1 VSITINKLIEYCLQ
15 NNVEFA
21 TYRLPGTS
29 KPVTMIVSN
38 TKSKTGIET
47 FYHDKSTG
55 FVIAPFSDSSSPAV
69 KLIPDLIIE
78 GSVINSSV
86 LNKIPISKNGNKYL
100 NQAKTESSKAN
111 YVKIFN
117 EIKKHVD
124 SGSIK
129 KVVLSDTLEM
139 DHLSHCHSALLYQRL
154 LHLYPTAFV
163 YIFNSKQTGTWIGAT
178 PETLVSSN
186 NGNFQTMALASTQSY
201 REGKKITWHHKDI
214 EEHGYVRSFIKDK
227 LKKLNIKKIDE
238 GKTEN
243 ARAGKIVHLKTVFR
257 GNSDL
262 VSPLEI
268 ALQLHPTPAV
278 CGTPTERAKELILK
292 TENHNREY
300 YTGFLGPIFYKQSSD
315 LFVNLRCAKL
325 DTTKTVLFA
334 GGGIVKESLPEKE
347 WEEIQLKY
355 NTLLLPM
362 NQTSCEE
369 KSKDKKYAS

>member
-29 KPVTMIVSN
+29 KPVTMIVLN
-38 TKSKTGIET
+38 TEPKTGFEM
-47 FYHDKSTG
+47 FCNDKSTG

-86 LNKIPISKNGNKYL
+86 LNKIPINKNGNKYL
-100 NQAKTESSKAN
+100 NQAEKESTKTN

-124 SGSIK
+124 SGSVK

-139 DHLSHCHSALLYQRL
+139 DQLSHCHSALLYQRL
-154 LHLYPTAFV
+154 LHLYPDAFV
-163 YIFNSKQTGTWIGAT
+163 YIINSKHAGTWIGAT

-186 NGNFQTMALASTQSY
+186 NGSFRTMALASTQSY
-201 REGKKITWHHKDI
+201 REGEKITWHHKDI
-214 EEHGYVRSFIKDK
+214 EEHEYVRSFIKYR
-227 LKKLNIKKIDE
+227 LKKLNIKQIDE

-243 ARAGKIVHLKTVFR
+243 SRAGKIVHLKTVFR
-257 GNSDL
+257 GNSDS

-278 CGTPTERAKELILK
+278 CGTPTEKAKELILK
-292 TENHNREY
+292 TEKHNRQY